1 MLSLGIALLV
11 VGAVLAV
18 AEAHVPSGALGTGAL
33 VALIAGAA
41 ITLTA
46 AGGGLALALPAAIGA
61 GAVGAG
67 YLLLA
72 TRKVAAARH
81 ALVRGGSEEL
91 VGRLAEVRSWDDRGS
106 GQVFADGALWQARLS
121 LADEGDR
128 QPQPGDKVVI
138 ERVSGLTLAVRTA
151 EEWEVT

>member
-1 MLSLGIALLV
+1 MLSLGIALLIA
-11 VGAVLAV
+11 GAVLAA
-18 AEAHVPSGALGTGAL
+18 AEAHVPSGALGAGAV

-72 TRKVAAARH
+72 TRKVAVAQH
-81 ALVRGGSEEL
+81 ALVRGGAEEL
-91 VGRLAEVRSWDDRGS
+91 VGRLAEVRSWADGG
-106 GQVFADGALWQARLS
+106 GQVFADGALWRARLS
-121 LADEGDR
+121 LMEEGDP
-128 QPQPGDKVVI
+128 QPRPGDKVVV
-138 ERVSGLTLAVRTA
+138 ERVSGLTLAVRRA